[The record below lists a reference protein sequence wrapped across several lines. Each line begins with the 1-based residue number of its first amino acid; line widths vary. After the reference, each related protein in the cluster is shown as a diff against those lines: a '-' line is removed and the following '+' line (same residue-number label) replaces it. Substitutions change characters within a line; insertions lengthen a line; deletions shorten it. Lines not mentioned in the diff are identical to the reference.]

1 MVRTIEEMK
10 PQLQEMYDWFFENG
24 GKLRSLPEEEQDA
37 KAYEIGRCDG
47 AIEALGAVMLMIGM
61 PLFEMMMEH
70 IAKEREGGGL
80 A

>member
-1 MVRTIEEMK
+1 MVKTIDEMK
-10 PQLQEMYDWFFENG
+10 PQLKEMYDWFFDNG
-24 GKLRSLPEEEQDA
+24 DKLRSLPEEEQDA

-47 AIEALGAVMLMIGM
+47 AVEALGAVMLMVGM